1 MIYFLGLISTVLLL
15 SIAAIHLYWAFG
27 GSWAIDSVFPTKEND
42 PAHSSIKPPFYLTI
56 FVAIVLLGMG
66 LVFAQKTGVFF
77 IGNFSDEMLR
87 YSLGVIGAIFLIRAI
102 GEFKYVGLFKSVQ
115 STKFAEKDTK
125 FYSPLCLFLAFSSFV
140 LMVL

>member
-1 MIYFLGLISTVLLL
+1 MIYFLGLISTVVLL
-15 SIAAIHLYWAFG
+15 SIAGIHLYWAFG
-27 GSWAIDSVFPTKEND
+27 GSWATDSVLPTKEND
-42 PAHSSIKPPFYLTI
+42 ALESSIKPPFYLTI

-66 LVFAQKTGVFF
+66 LVFAQKTGVFLVTF
-77 IGNFSDEMLR
+77 FSENMLQ

-125 FYSPLCLFLAFSSFV
+125 YYSPLCLFLAFSSFV
-140 LMVL
+140 LMVF

>member
-15 SIAAIHLYWAFG
+15 SIAVIHLYWAFG

-42 PAHSSIKPPFYLTI
+42 PPHSSIKPPFYLTI
-56 FVAIVLLGMG
+56 FVAIILLGMG
-66 LVFAQKTGVFF
+66 LCFAQNWCFF
-77 IGNFSDEMLR
+77 IGDFSDEKLR
-87 YSLGVIGAIFLIRAI
+87 YVLGVIGAIFLIRAI

-140 LMVL
+140 LMVF